1 MIRVGWFVRFGL
13 VCALLVGLLPV
24 AFSGPVAHAQS
35 SAQAGS
41 WYRYQGEPSS
51 YDEFDNQQV
60 NCGPTAVASAIQY
73 SLNLSVP
80 IKDIRALIGKNKAW
94 THYSDLTRALSKWNV
109 KYAENIRN
117 VDDLRGVVD
126 RGNVAIVGADMR
138 KISPGADVNGAS
150 TDPSIRIGRY
160 ETTATD
166 HWFVVKGVSADGKYF
181 IVYDGNVWSG
191 PGTAKYWYS
200 DGTPKG
206 LDRYYLV
213 SEVAAAM
220 GRLAPNVVKG
230 VEITSG
236 SRPNVEQGQSVDATV
251 TYYTAGFEETQKR
264 PGDPGWGIMYNGKKV
279 HWGAVAVDPEYIPLG
294 TKLKI
299 AGWGDKVFTAEDTG
313 SGVKGWHVDVFW
325 TGTRLDALKKNDEMG
340 GVRKITL
347 LGDGPTFVDQ
357 AGGMAPSRPVVR
369 IDGEGTSLSRFVK
382 LQLSATEAP
391 NNPTGMMISNSAHFT
406 DAFEEP
412 FAPEKEWTLTP
423 GDGPQTV
430 YVRFK
435 NSSGAW
441 SEVGTAGIDLQER
454 PPVGSVTVAPDPQ
467 LLLSARLSGNALPS
481 LGPQPKTT
489 GQPLYRPLGPNLL
502 ANSSFESW
510 AGGIPASWD
519 SELRDQ
525 AHRFYEPTSTAF
537 HGSLAVLSA
546 SSGVGSELVQK
557 VIIKPNAHYTISA
570 QVQGAGGKMTVE
582 ELETQGVVS
591 RSLRVHELDTQA
603 GDDWRRISM
612 TFKSSPSA
620 TDAAVRLIGTGVHW
634 DALQL
639 EEGNRSSA
647 YRADGVLL
655 EGGAMNV
662 IANSGIERGS
672 EGWSGLNSWVQ
683 VVSSPDYAR
692 FGRKALLVHKSKA
705 GKAAT
710 VHAASVVPK
719 RNYTYSTYVRLE
731 SGRPITNDTIT
742 GWIFQGADSVK
753 AVEAEEFTDENRP
766 EMIWKAVGGG
776 WYRGSFT
783 FQANGSDV
791 LIGVLSSET
800 VEVGEEFY
808 LDAAQL
814 EPGLTATSYVDGDF
828 GAGFR
833 WLGLPYNS
841 PAVRSRVGVSYR
853 KTVGSRGSLVFW
865 ARPEQAATDGALL
878 LSLGELNVRVRDAG
892 LELRVADQL
901 IGVAPWTAGA
911 ARMYAVAWDGEYVW
925 YYASGKLV
933 GMHKATPPTVGSTLA
948 LGPVSGWAYPNAVVG
963 DVSLWR
969 KTLEAP
975 EVRYLGA
982 NAPLD
987 PGLASVNTQY
997 TQVATKATDS
1007 TEGDIRIEWSENG
1020 KSWQVW
1026 EHGQGLHD
1034 WDLGAAEGL
1043 KTVWVRFTDS
1053 VGNWLVYNDTV
1064 QLDRTAPKVLR
1075 SRVEKGAVVVEFS
1088 EPVALQSVHLSDV
1101 LSGGAVVEGSWRY
1114 KPGETVATFHPK
1126 VETFGPL
1133 GLVVPTG
1140 LIDVARNHLAEPYTR
1155 TLQRAP

>member
-13 VCALLVGLLPV
+13 VCALLVELLPV

-251 TYYTAGFEETQKR
+251 TYYTASFEETQKR
-264 PGDPGWGIMYNGKKV
+264 PGDPGWGAAAAEGTLGRGRGGPRV
-279 HWGAVAVDPEYIPLG
+279 H
-294 TKLKI
+294 T
-299 AGWGDKVFTAEDTG
+299 AGHKAEDLDGATRCSRPG
-313 SGVKGWHVDVFW
+313 YGFGRKGLASRCV
-325 TGTRLDALKKNDEMG
+325 LDRHTPGRPQKNDEMG
-340 GVRKITL
+340 GYARSRCSATDRPL
-347 LGDGPTFVDQ
+347 WTGRRHG
-357 AGGMAPSRPVVR
+357 AERPVVR

-519 SELRDQ
+519 SELRD
-525 AHRFYEPTSTAF
+525 
-537 HGSLAVLSA
+537 
-546 SSGVGSELVQK
+546 
-557 VIIKPNAHYTISA
+557 
-570 QVQGAGGKMTVE
+570 
-582 ELETQGVVS
+582 
-591 RSLRVHELDTQA
+591 
-603 GDDWRRISM
+603 
-612 TFKSSPSA
+612 
-620 TDAAVRLIGTGVHW
+620 
-634 DALQL
+634 
-639 EEGNRSSA
+639 
-647 YRADGVLL
+647 
-655 EGGAMNV
+655 
-662 IANSGIERGS
+662 
-672 EGWSGLNSWVQ
+672 
-683 VVSSPDYAR
+683 
-692 FGRKALLVHKSKA
+692 
-705 GKAAT
+705 
-710 VHAASVVPK
+710 
-719 RNYTYSTYVRLE
+719 
-731 SGRPITNDTIT
+731 
-742 GWIFQGADSVK
+742 
-753 AVEAEEFTDENRP
+753 
-766 EMIWKAVGGG
+766 
-776 WYRGSFT
+776 
-783 FQANGSDV
+783 
-791 LIGVLSSET
+791 
-800 VEVGEEFY
+800 
-808 LDAAQL
+808 
-814 EPGLTATSYVDGDF
+814 
-828 GAGFR
+828 
-833 WLGLPYNS
+833 
-841 PAVRSRVGVSYR
+841 
-853 KTVGSRGSLVFW
+853 
-865 ARPEQAATDGALL
+865 
-878 LSLGELNVRVRDAG
+878 
-892 LELRVADQL
+892 
-901 IGVAPWTAGA
+901 
-911 ARMYAVAWDGEYVW
+911 
-925 YYASGKLV
+925 
-933 GMHKATPPTVGSTLA
+933 
-948 LGPVSGWAYPNAVVG
+948 
-963 DVSLWR
+963 
-969 KTLEAP
+969 
-975 EVRYLGA
+975 
-982 NAPLD
+982 
-987 PGLASVNTQY
+987 
-997 TQVATKATDS
+997 
-1007 TEGDIRIEWSENG
+1007 
-1020 KSWQVW
+1020 
-1026 EHGQGLHD
+1026 
-1034 WDLGAAEGL
+1034 
-1043 KTVWVRFTDS
+1043 
-1053 VGNWLVYNDTV
+1053 
-1064 QLDRTAPKVLR
+1064 
-1075 SRVEKGAVVVEFS
+1075 
-1088 EPVALQSVHLSDV
+1088 
-1101 LSGGAVVEGSWRY
+1101 
-1114 KPGETVATFHPK
+1114 
-1126 VETFGPL
+1126 
-1133 GLVVPTG
+1133 
-1140 LIDVARNHLAEPYTR
+1140 
-1155 TLQRAP
+1155 